1 MSQRFFVHRRSVLA
15 GALALAAPWGRA
27 QPAFPSRPVRLLV
40 GYAAGGGVDAMARM
54 LSARLPEILG
64 QPVVVENRAGASGT
78 IAADLVARSA
88 ADGHTLLL
96 GESALLIAPHLG
108 IKTAIDPLQSF
119 APVAGAFQAPLMIVA
134 NNAVQASTPREFIAL
149 LKANPGRY
157 SYATPGI
164 GTVQHL
170 GMEIVKSRAGV
181 YVLHIPYR
189 GASQVIP
196 DVISGQVPFAVVS
209 AAAGL
214 AQVRGG
220 KLKAI
225 AMMSTAPLPGAEQV
239 APLADALPGF
249 DVAPRVFV
257 LAPAGTPGAVVIR
270 LNDAIRSVLTSPELA
285 QMAAQ
290 QGGIPAYAPP
300 AALKS
305 QMASEAAG
313 WAEVIRRQ
321 KVTLAS

>member
-1 MSQRFFVHRRSVLA
+1 MQGFFVRRRSVLA
-15 GALALAAPWGRA
+15 GALALAAPWVRA
-27 QPAFPSRPVRLLV
+27 QSAFPSRPVRLLV

-54 LSARLPEILG
+54 LAARLPDVLG
-64 QPVVVENRAGASGT
+64 QTVIVENRAGASGT
-78 IAADLVARSA
+78 IAADLVARSP
-88 ADGHTLLL
+88 ADGYTLLL

-108 IKTAIDPLQSF
+108 MRLGFDPLRSF
-119 APVAGAFQAPLMIVA
+119 TPVAGTFQAPLMIVA
-134 NNAVQASTPREFIAL
+134 NESVQASTPLEFIAL

-170 GMEIVKSRAGV
+170 GMEIVKARAGV
-181 YVLHIPYR
+181 YVVHIPYR

-214 AQVRGG
+214 AQARGG

-225 AMMSTAPLPGAEQV
+225 AMMNTARLPGAEQV
-239 APLADALPGF
+239 PPLANALPGF
-249 DVAPRVFV
+249 DIAPRVFV
-257 LAPAGTPGAVVIR
+257 LAPAGSPPALVAR
-270 LNDAIRSVLTSPELA
+270 LSEAIRSVVTSPELA

-290 QGGIPAYAPP
+290 QGAIPAYSPP
-300 AALKS
+300 AELAKD
-305 QMASEAAG
+305 MAAESVG
-313 WAEVIRRQ
+313 WARVIRQ
-321 KVTLAS
+321 QNVTLAS